1 MIEEFDK
8 YVSNFDLNN
17 KDIKLKYNHSFRVMK
32 LSEKYSKLFN
42 FNGYDIKLASLIGLL
57 HDIGRFKQLQ
67 LYNTYKDNNKM
78 DHAIYGSKIL
88 FEEGLITNFWDNE
101 EDYEVIKFAIENHNK
116 FIIEETN
123 DERKLKFAKLIR
135 DIDKLDIIYLYG
147 YLDEINMRET
157 DVEINPVIIDNI
169 KKHKLSLKKEEKT
182 INDSIALSFAFAFDI
197 NYDVV
202 LDELKTNMK
211 YFYERINTKN
221 KFEDIF
227 KEINK
232 YIDERKNKNVRD

>member
-32 LSEKYSKLFN
+32 LSEKYSKLLN

-169 KKHKLSLKKEEKT
+169 KKHKLSTDFFL
-182 INDSIALSFAFAFDI
+182 ACG
-197 NYDVV
+197 
-202 LDELKTNMK
+202 
-211 YFYERINTKN
+211 
-221 KFEDIF
+221 
-227 KEINK
+227 
-232 YIDERKNKNVRD
+232 

>member
-1 MIEEFDK
+1 MVVTK
-8 YVSNFDLNN
+8 SKMAVPSDL
-17 KDIKLKYNHSFRVMK
+17 
-32 LSEKYSKLFN
+32 
-42 FNGYDIKLASLIGLL
+42 
-57 HDIGRFKQLQ
+57 
-67 LYNTYKDNNKM
+67 
-78 DHAIYGSKIL
+78 
-88 FEEGLITNFWDNE
+88 
-101 EDYEVIKFAIENHNK
+101 
-116 FIIEETN
+116 
-123 DERKLKFAKLIR
+123 R